1 MNDFAVLIT
10 SHNRREVTKVCLCRL
25 LVSYRDVDCI
35 KLKVYLVDDASSD
48 GTSDAVK
55 LQYPN
60 VELINGCG
68 SLYWAKGM
76 RKAWEA
82 AVAERQDW
90 DGYLWLND
98 DTELYPDAIA
108 KMLSANN
115 DEKIVVGELENA
127 KGKIVYGTRPG
138 GLFTGNCVLVPRK
151 VYERLGMICG
161 DYSHAWADSD
171 YAMMAKRA
179 RIGVVSAGIVGKA
192 EGHPNRP
199 SLNGLTLRER
209 VAMLRNPKGWNLH
222 DLWLYRRRN
231 WGLVV
236 AAFSCLH
243 LMVHVIIGERQC
255 SCMGSVCR
263 G

>member
-1 MNDFAVLIT
+1 MNVAVLIA
-10 SHNRREVTKVCLCRL
+10 SHNRKRFTLNCLLSL
-25 LVSYRDVDCI
+25 LSQSKDSELFVF
-35 KLKVYLVDDASSD
+35 LVDDSSSD
-48 GTSDAVK
+48 GTAEVVRKRFSKARVMD
-55 LQYPN
+55 
-60 VELINGCG
+60 GDG

-98 DTELYPDAIA
+98 DTELSSDAIA
-108 KMLSANN
+108 KMLSAN
-115 DEKIVVGELENA
+115 DGEKIVVGELENA
-127 KGKIVYGTRPG
+127 KGEIEYGTRSG

-179 RIGVVSAGIVGKA
+179 GIGVVSAGVVGRA

-209 VAMLRNPKGWNLH
+209 IAMLRNPKGWNLH

-236 AAFSCLH
+236 AVFSCLH
-243 LMVHVIIGERQC
+243 LMAHVIIGERQC
-255 SCMGSVCR
+255 GCKGSVCR